1 MFYLQKRLLQ
11 YYKNSI
17 KQTTCFNEDNLKWM
31 AQEANNKQVSDF
43 GKHGGLVM
51 DEMSIQDDLVIQ
63 KMGDSWN
70 LVGMVDMDNTNNN
83 IDIICNGRKKVQL
96 ATHALQ
102 FMFHGLT
109 GFR

>member
-1 MFYLQKRLLQ
+1 
-11 YYKNSI
+11 
-17 KQTTCFNEDNLKWM
+17 M
-31 AQEANNKQVSDF
+31 AKEANNKQVSDF

-102 FMFHGLT
+102 FVFHGLT

>member
-1 MFYLQKRLLQ
+1 
-11 YYKNSI
+11 
-17 KQTTCFNEDNLKWM
+17 
-31 AQEANNKQVSDF
+31 VSDF

-70 LVGMVDMDNTNNN
+70 LVGMVDMDTTNNN

-102 FMFHGLT
+102 FVFHGLT